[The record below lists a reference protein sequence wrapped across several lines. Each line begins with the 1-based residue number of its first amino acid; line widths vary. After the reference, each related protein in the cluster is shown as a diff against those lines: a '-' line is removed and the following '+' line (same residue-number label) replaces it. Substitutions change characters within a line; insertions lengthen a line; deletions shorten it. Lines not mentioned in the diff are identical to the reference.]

1 MGALDKVRGALKSA
15 LDQVEA
21 AAPKLISS
29 TCAGGCHA
37 QTLVGEVA
45 RRR

>member
-21 AAPKLISS
+21 AAPKLGPRLIKPNP
-29 TCAGGCHA
+29 
-37 QTLVGEVA
+37 LE
-45 RRR
+45 